1 MYQGDYF
8 ITEGTIL
15 KVSEKANKSL
25 YWLWCMLAPS
35 YEKVCGNSTKRLRVI
50 RIDDDEE

>member
-8 ITEGTIL
+8 IKEGTIL
-15 KVSEKANKSL
+15 EVSEKANKSL
-25 YWLWCMLAPS
+25 YWLRCMLAPS
-35 YEKVCGNSTKRLRVI
+35 YEKVCGNSTKRLWLI